1 MWSMEV
7 LLPLV
12 AVGAAAGFLAGLL
25 GIGGGAVTVPIVL
38 WSLGRQGIAGEHG
51 QHLAVGTSMAVMV
64 FTTFSS
70 AWAQQKKGAVRWEFV
85 RRMAPGLV
93 AGSLLGSLVSNR
105 IPTLGLQ
112 VLFIVFCY
120 SVAAKNLFQ
129 LNPKPAAALPGGRVQ
144 AGVGGLFG
152 LLSSWVGIGGGS
164 LSVPFMMYCRVPVH
178 QAVAT
183 SSVLA
188 WPIAVAGALGYLFS
202 GWNVPGL
209 PTGAVGFW
217 YVPCI
222 VVLGACTVLFAPLGV
237 KAAHRL
243 PPAGLKRVFGVLM
256 VVIGSQM
263 LWKLLHGI

>member
-7 LLPLV
+7 LLPLA

-70 AWAQQKKGAVRWEFV
+70 AWAQQKKGAVRWE
-85 RRMAPGLV
+85 
-93 AGSLLGSLVSNR
+93 
-105 IPTLGLQ
+105 
-112 VLFIVFCY
+112 FCY

-188 WPIAVAGALGYLFS
+188 WPMAVAGALGYLFS

-209 PTGAVGFW
+209 PAGAVGFW

-222 VVLGACTVLFAPLGV
+222 VVLGVCTVLFAPLGV

-243 PPAGLKRVFGVLM
+243 PPAGLKRAFGVLM

-263 LWKLLHGI
+263 LWKLLHGV

>member
-1 MWSMEV
+1 MWGMEV
-7 LLPLV
+7 WLPLL

-38 WSLGRQGIAGEHG
+38 WFLGKQGIGGAHS

-70 AWAQQKKGAVRWEFV
+70 ALAQQKKGAVRWEFV

-105 IPTLGLQ
+105 IPTFGLQ

-120 SVAAKNLFQ
+120 LVAAKNLFR
-129 LNPKPAAALPGGRVQ
+129 LNPQPAAKLPGERAQV
-144 AGVGGLFG
+144 GVGGLFG

-188 WPIAVAGALGYLFS
+188 WPIAVSGAAGYLVS
-202 GWNVPGL
+202 GWDVPGL
-209 PTGAVGFW
+209 PAGTLGFW
-217 YVPCI
+217 YLPC
-222 VVLGACTVLFAPLGV
+222 VAALGVCTVLFAPLGV
-237 KAAHRL
+237 TAAHRL
-243 PPAGLKRVFGVLM
+243 PPEWLKRAFGVLM

-263 LWKLLHGI
+263 LWKLLYG

>member
-7 LLPLV
+7 LLPLA

-51 QHLAVGTSMAVMV
+51 QHLAVGTSMSVMV

-105 IPTLGLQ
+105 IPTFGLQ

-120 SVAAKNLFQ
+120 SVAAIILFQ
-129 LNPKPAAALPGGRVQ
+129 LNPKPAAALPGGQVQ
-144 AGVGGLFG
+144 VGVGGLFG
-152 LLSSWVGIGGGS
+152 LLSSWVGIGGG
-164 LSVPFMMYCRVPVH
+164 
-178 QAVAT
+178 
-183 SSVLA
+183 
-188 WPIAVAGALGYLFS
+188 
-202 GWNVPGL
+202 
-209 PTGAVGFW
+209 
-217 YVPCI
+217 
-222 VVLGACTVLFAPLGV
+222 
-237 KAAHRL
+237 
-243 PPAGLKRVFGVLM
+243 
-256 VVIGSQM
+256 
-263 LWKLLHGI
+263 

>member
-1 MWSMEV
+1 M
-7 LLPLV
+7 
-12 AVGAAAGFLAGLL
+12 
-25 GIGGGAVTVPIVL
+25 
-38 WSLGRQGIAGEHG
+38 
-51 QHLAVGTSMAVMV
+51 
-64 FTTFSS
+64 
-70 AWAQQKKGAVRWEFV
+70 
-85 RRMAPGLV
+85 
-93 AGSLLGSLVSNR
+93 
-105 IPTLGLQ
+105 
-112 VLFIVFCY
+112 
-120 SVAAKNLFQ
+120 AAKNLFQ
-129 LNPKPAAALPGGRVQ
+129 LNPKPAAALPSGRVQ

-222 VVLGACTVLFAPLGV
+222 VVLGVCTVLFAPLGV

-243 PPAGLKRVFGVLM
+243 PPAGLKRAFGVLM

-263 LWKLLHGI
+263 LWKLLHGV

>member
-1 MWSMEV
+1 MFTLSV
-7 LLPLV
+7 LIPLLT
-12 AVGAAAGFLAGLL
+12 AGALAGFLAGLF
-25 GIGGGAVTVPIVL
+25 GIGGGLLIVPIVL
-38 WSLGRQGIAGEHG
+38 WLLETRHLGGMHI
-51 QHLAVGTSMAVMV
+51 QHLAIGTSFAVMAC
-64 FTTFSS
+64 TTFS
-70 AWAQQKKGAVRWEFV
+70 GALAHARRRSVRWDIV
-85 RRMAPGLV
+85 CRMAPAMVGG
-93 AGSLLGSLVSNR
+93 ALLGSLLAAR
-105 IPTLGLQ
+105 IPAHYLQ
-112 VLFIVFCY
+112 LFF
-120 SVAAKNLFQ
+120 VAFVCAIALQ
-129 LNPKPAAALPGGRVQ
+129 MLCRYRPQTGRHLPGTVGICLSG
-144 AGVGGLFG
+144 GVIG

-188 WPIAVAGALGYLFS
+188 WPIAVSGALGYLFS

-209 PTGAVGFW
+209 PAGAVGFW

-243 PPAGLKRVFGVLM
+243 PPAGLKRAFGVLM

-263 LWKLLHGI
+263 LWKLLHGV

>member
-1 MWSMEV
+1 M
-7 LLPLV
+7 
-12 AVGAAAGFLAGLL
+12 
-25 GIGGGAVTVPIVL
+25 
-38 WSLGRQGIAGEHG
+38 
-51 QHLAVGTSMAVMV
+51 
-64 FTTFSS
+64 
-70 AWAQQKKGAVRWEFV
+70 
-85 RRMAPGLV
+85 
-93 AGSLLGSLVSNR
+93 SNR
-105 IPTLGLQ
+105 IPTFGLQ
-112 VLFIVFCY
+112 VLFIVFWY

-129 LNPKPAAALPGGRVQ
+129 LNPKPAATLPSGRMQ
-144 AGVGGLFG
+144 AGIGGLFG

-188 WPIAVAGALGYLFS
+188 WPIAVSGALGYLFS

-209 PTGAVGFW
+209 PAGAVGFW

-243 PPAGLKRVFGVLM
+243 PPAGLKRAFGVLM

-263 LWKLLHGI
+263 LWKLLHGA